1 MAAARVG
8 EPAAL
13 EVRYEE
19 LAASP
24 ASVAHTL
31 AAHLDAPEDTLASA
45 LGRAHGTSVGRYR
58 DDLTEEQLEDV
69 LAEAG
74 DLLRELGYMHDSPPT
89 AD

>member
-1 MAAARVG
+1 MTAVRVG

-19 LAASP
+19 LAVSP
-24 ASVAHTL
+24 ATIAHTL
-31 AAHLDAPEDTLASA
+31 AAHLGAPEDTLATA

-58 DDLTEEQLEDV
+58 DDLSEEQLEDV

-74 DLLRELGYMHDSPPT
+74 GLLLELGYTHDSPSNV
-89 AD
+89 D